1 MKAVSASSKN
11 ETLDPSLPLLL
22 QGAARQ
28 YLVIDGFDVRRL
40 DGRNIDLTLSYQYY
54 VIGGLGWADSDG
66 EHQGPFTGGGDT
78 QVGRAGK
85 DILFHLRSDF
95 EGKGFVGHS
104 SADLSRL

>member
-66 EHQGPFTGGGDT
+66 EHQGPFTG
-78 QVGRAGK
+78 K
-85 DILFHLRSDF
+85 NILFHLRSDF